1 MIFEGL
7 SDKLQGALSK
17 LKSKGK
23 LTEKDV
29 KDAMREVKLALLE
42 ADVNFKVVKDFIKK
56 VQERCVGQEVMQ
68 SLTPAQ
74 HVIKIVNEELTTLM
88 GDVQSKVVISPKP
101 PTVIMM
107 VGLQGAGKT
116 ITPAQHV
123 IKIVNEELTTLMGDV
138 QSKVVISPKPPTVIM
153 MVGLQGAG
161 KTTTSGKLGSYF
173 KKQGKRPLLV
183 ACDVYRPAAI
193 KQLQVVGEKLEI
205 PVFNMGDKESPI
217 NIAKAGLS
225 HAIKNNNDLVI
236 IDTAGRLHIDENLMD
251 ELKSIKSEVKPH
263 EILLVVDSM
272 TGQDAVNVAESFN
285 EALGVDGVILT
296 KLDGDTRGGAAL
308 SIRAVTQKPIKFIGM
323 GEKLDDLEPF
333 HPDRMASRILGMG
346 DILSLIEK
354 AQENID
360 LDKARELEQKIK
372 KQDLDFEDFLQQME
386 QIQNIGPLDK
396 ILGMMPGIGNI
407 KDQLGDIDLN
417 GKEMKRTKAIIQS
430 MTVEERRNPN
440 ILNAS
445 RKKRIAKGSGNTVQD
460 VNRLIKQFNEM
471 KKMMKMFTGSQKSMK
486 KRGGFAGLPFFK

>member
-7 SDKLQGALSK
+7 SDKLQGALGK

-42 ADVNFKVVKDFIKK
+42 ADVNFKVVKDFVKK
-56 VQERCVGQEVMQ
+56 VQERCVGQEVMS
-68 SLTPAQ
+68 SLTPGQ
-74 HVIKIVNEELTTLM
+74 HVIKIVNEELTSLM
-88 GDVQSKVVISPKP
+88 GDVSSKIMISPKP
-101 PTVIMM
+101 PTI
-107 VGLQGAGKT
+107 
-116 ITPAQHV
+116 
-123 IKIVNEELTTLMGDV
+123 
-138 QSKVVISPKPPTVIM
+138 IM

-161 KTTTSGKLGSYF
+161 KTTTSGKLGGYF
-173 KKQGKRPLLV
+173 KKQGKRPLLI
-183 ACDVYRPAAI
+183 ACDIYRPAAI
-193 KQLQVVGEKLEI
+193 KQLQVVGDKLDI
-205 PVFNMGDKESPI
+205 PVFNMGDKESPV

-225 HAIKNNNDLVI
+225 HAMKNNHDLVI
-236 IDTAGRLHIDENLMD
+236 IDTAGRLHIDETLMD

-285 EALGVDGVILT
+285 EALGVDGVVLT

-354 AQENID
+354 AQESID
-360 LDKARELEQKIK
+360 LDKAKELEQKIK
-372 KQDLDFEDFLQQME
+372 KQDLDFEDFLEQME
-386 QIQNIGPLDK
+386 QIQNMGPLDK
-396 ILGMMPGIGNI
+396 ILGMIPGMGNI
-407 KDQLGDIDLN
+407 KDQLGDVDLN
-417 GKEMKRTKAIIQS
+417 GKEMKRTKAIVQS
-430 MTVEERRNPN
+430 MTIEERRDPS

-445 RKKRIAKGSGNTVQD
+445 RKKRIARGSGTSVQD

-486 KRGGFAGLPFFK
+486 KRGGLPGLPFFK